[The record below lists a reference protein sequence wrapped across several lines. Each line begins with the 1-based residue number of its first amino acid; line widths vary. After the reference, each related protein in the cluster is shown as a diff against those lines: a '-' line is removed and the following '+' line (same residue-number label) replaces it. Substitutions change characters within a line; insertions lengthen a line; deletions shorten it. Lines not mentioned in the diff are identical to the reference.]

1 MKMKKAALL
10 IFIMLLALPGWSE
23 IIAREGKGYLEMV
36 NGQLILH
43 LKGSYYELG
52 YQHGKLL
59 QDMVRKNISRIVDN
73 QEEIGKSQIH
83 HTRCCA
89 EEECMNGCCPCSGK
103 IQENARSG
111 GWCRGDAED
120 VIVGNLFPEAFH
132 CSGIALMNRATMTA
146 HSITMRLLDYMTGAG
161 LQSPRYVIVERKARM
176 PS

>member
-73 QEEIGKSQIH
+73 QEEIGKEPKYIMYKML
-83 HTRCCA
+83 R
-89 EEECMNGCCPCSGK
+89 
-103 IQENARSG
+103 G
-111 GWCRGDAED
+111 GMHE
-120 VIVGNLFPEAFH
+120 
-132 CSGIALMNRATMTA
+132 
-146 HSITMRLLDYMTGAG
+146 RLLPHIPEKYREEMRGLADGAG
-161 LQSPRYVIVERKARM
+161 GDIRRCDCGKSVP
-176 PS
+176 